1 MRTASLLGG
10 PRSLDEVAIG
20 ALGAHLEEHRDR
32 AAWEESMTIAVL
44 GAGNV
49 GKALG
54 EALAAKGHDVVY
66 GVRTPKRSESKIAA
80 RFPRR

>member
-1 MRTASLLGG
+1 
-10 PRSLDEVAIG
+10 
-20 ALGAHLEEHRDR
+20 
-32 AAWEESMTIAVL
+32 MTIAVL

-66 GVRTPKRSESKIAA
+66 GVRTPKRSESKSLLVSPGVERGLGILSE
-80 RFPRR
+80 RRRMIGG

>member
-1 MRTASLLGG
+1 
-10 PRSLDEVAIG
+10 
-20 ALGAHLEEHRDR
+20 
-32 AAWEESMTIAVL
+32 MTIAVL

-66 GVRTPKRSESKIAA
+66 GVRTLEAVRVRKSMLVSPGVERGLGILSE
-80 RFPRR
+80 RRRMIGG